1 MGGVLDH
8 DGNADLAD
16 EMAESMDD
24 WDDVWIVQTGLA
36 VEGSIDWNVVE
47 DDEDDDEDD
56 FCALP
61 A

>member
-16 EMAESMDD
+16 EMAKSMDD
-24 WDDVWIVQTGLA
+24 GDDAWIVQTGLA
-36 VEGSIDWNVVE
+36 VDGSTDWKVEEEG
-47 DDEDDDEDD
+47 DD